1 MTFFFSLYS
10 MVLKQ
15 IMAMVIYSRLDE
27 CLARLQE
34 YVLGLKLSSNF
45 YGRNGFNE
53 AYSEDC
59 SHYLYIDKLFPDN
72 LFLIGLK
79 KY

>member
-34 YVLGLKLSSNF
+34 YVLGL
-45 YGRNGFNE
+45 
-53 AYSEDC
+53 
-59 SHYLYIDKLFPDN
+59 
-72 LFLIGLK
+72 
-79 KY
+79 